1 MSYTHITSIQRNE
14 LSVLLRAGIKQ
25 KEIAEL
31 LNKNRTTLWREKKR
45 NSKDDGKYNVRIAKD
60 KTKNRRIEANQRF
73 RKIDNNP
80 KLEKIIIKYLK
91 RYLSPEEISGK
102 LKNKGLRI
110 GKDSIY
116 SFIYEKRPDLVKFLR
131 CQKGK
136 YRRRRGTSIRI
147 KQRKELE
154 KKKNISLRPS
164 IVNTRERIGDWEG
177 DTVHGKNKKGK
188 VLLTHVERK
197 SGLIRIRLMKNKTA
211 QEMKEKTV
219 AMFKTIP
226 NNKKHTATYDNGS
239 ENAEYELIERETKVD
254 IYFANP
260 YHSWERGCNENCNG
274 LIRQFFPKGMSF
286 DSITDKQV
294 KKVER
299 LLNNRPRKRLGYLTP
314 NQVFYGRS

>member
-1 MSYTHITSIQRNE
+1 
-14 LSVLLRAGIKQ
+14 LLRAGIKQ
-25 KEIAEL
+25 KEVAEL

-45 NSKDDGKYNVRIAKD
+45 NAKEDGKYNARIAKD
-60 KTKNRRIEANQRF
+60 KTKSRRIETNQRF

-91 RYLSPEEISGK
+91 RYLSPEEISGE

-116 SFIYEKRPDLVKFLR
+116 SFIYEKRPDLVRFLR

-136 YRRRRGTSIRI
+136 YRRRRGISIRI

-164 IVNTRERIGDWEG
+164 IINTRERIGDWEG

-197 SGLIRIRLMKNKTA
+197 SGLVRIRLMKNKTA

-226 NNKKHTATYDNGS
+226 KNKKHTATYDNGS
-239 ENAEYELIERETKVD
+239 ENAEYELIEKETKID

-260 YHSWERGCNENCNG
+260 YHSWERGANENCNG

-286 DSITDKQV
+286 DSITEKQV

-314 NQVFYGRS
+314 NQVFYGRP